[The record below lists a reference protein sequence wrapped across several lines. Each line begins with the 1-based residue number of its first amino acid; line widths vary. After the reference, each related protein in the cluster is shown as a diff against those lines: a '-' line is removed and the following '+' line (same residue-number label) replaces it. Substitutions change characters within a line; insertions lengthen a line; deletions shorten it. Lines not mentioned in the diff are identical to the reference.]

1 MIKRLI
7 FDIDGTL
14 IRGVSFHPTISKTLK
29 KLGYYTEENVKL
41 FMEVKD
47 KYEEE
52 YSYFDRGE
60 YIKYL
65 NKHLNMKLDDAFF
78 KIFFEELRKCIPN
91 NSDNLKKVLEDLAKE
106 YELVI
111 LSNYF
116 EESQMNRLNAMG
128 IGHLFLEYYGEKI
141 MKPSN
146 DAYLSACGEYE
157 PYECVMIGDDPYLD
171 IKRAKDLGLKTIFI
185 NSKLPD
191 NSEADITLK
200 SVEDLS
206 INLIEKL
213 IK

>member
-14 IRGVSFHPTISKTLK
+14 IRGVSFHPAIAKTLH
-29 KLGYYTEENVKL
+29 KLGYYTEGNVKL

-65 NKHLNMKLDDAFF
+65 NKHLNIALDDSFF
-78 KIFFEELRKCIPN
+78 LVFFEELRKCIPN
-91 NSDNLKKVLEDLAKE
+91 NNKNLKKVLEDLAKK

-116 EESQMNRLNAMG
+116 EESQMNRLSAMG
-128 IGHLFLEYYGEKI
+128 IGHLFLEYYGEDI
-141 MKPSN
+141 MKPSD
-146 DAYLSACGEYE
+146 DAYLRACGNHETQ
-157 PYECVMIGDDPYLD
+157 ECLMIGDDPYLD
-171 IKRAKDLGLKTIFI
+171 IRRARDLGFKTIFI
-185 NSKLPD
+185 NSKGLKNVD
-191 NSEADITLK
+191 SDITLE
-200 SVEDLS
+200 SVEDIS